1 MNQEII
7 YLEEGN
13 ISIRQNF
20 WKEIERSK
28 KQYAHIVMIATKPD
42 IIKQAPLYQELQKRG
57 ELLILVI
64 LALAIFFPIR

>member
-20 WKEIERSK
+20 RKEIERSK
-28 KQYAHIVMIATKPD
+28 KQNAHIVMIATK
-42 IIKQAPLYQELQKRG
+42 ENC
-57 ELLILVI
+57 
-64 LALAIFFPIR
+64 